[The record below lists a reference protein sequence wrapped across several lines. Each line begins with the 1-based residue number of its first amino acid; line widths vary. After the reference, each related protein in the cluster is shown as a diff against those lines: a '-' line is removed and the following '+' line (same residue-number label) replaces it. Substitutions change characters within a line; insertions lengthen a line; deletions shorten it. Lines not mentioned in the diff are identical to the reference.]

1 MYTSSTEYWIWIIR
15 TFTVYG
21 HGADKNTKHKDTCL
35 HNCVNIE
42 TLQYTSS
49 WYRVLSCSAADT
61 AWSLLQHYLRT
72 HEDNTAQLHRT
83 VVVRLLSQGFP
94 LPSWLIKSYKV
105 CNIYISIM
113 PRDIWIVNLTRFTIF
128 ICRHW
133 NCIYY
138 LNNAA
143 MLDFLM
149 T

>member
-21 HGADKNTKHKDTCL
+21 HGADKNTKHKGACL
-35 HNCVNIE
+35 H
-42 TLQYTSS
+42 YG
-49 WYRVLSCSAADT
+49 VLSCSAADT

-113 PRDIWIVNLTRFTIF
+113 PRDIWIVNLQGLQ
-128 ICRHW
+128 
-133 NCIYY
+133 Y
-138 LNNAA
+138 LF
-143 MLDFLM
+143 LDIEIAFA